1 MEHQISLSIRVQ
13 ENSRQSYTE
22 LDSRIGRY
30 DGDIID
36 SMPSPNYTASPSY
49 LPSVFPKEPVLARTS
64 SKYVCSSTD
73 PRPTQRPPSTCSPI
87 IRPIVENS
95 PHGQRP
101 QSFLEHAT
109 ATHVPTQPLATDPI
123 LDAFHL
129 TTSPRWTPAPRT
141 KLLFWW
147 GFLCP
152 PLWFYGSLHLL
163 PSVRRR
169 IPRKNHASNSARRPR
184 RGRILSYLSQLR
196 GPYSK
201 GDLEVGTTT
210 VVVVPRPKTL
220 YDDSCETVMVSD
232 WSPGCISSAERL
244 DAAGI
249 NASEW
254 LQPDARTE
262 EGMAE
267 LDKAERRG
275 AYHCL
280 LAFLLL
286 SIIVVVSAIISQK
299 VHWPAHLS
307 THLTSPEN
315 EPSMGNSNL
324 IGASSHSSPL

>member
-1 MEHQISLSIRVQ
+1 MEHQISLSIRSQ
-13 ENSRQSYTE
+13 DNSRQSYTE

-30 DGDIID
+30 DGDITD
-36 SMPSPNYTASPSY
+36 SMPSPNYIASPNY

-64 SKYVCSSTD
+64 SKYICSSTD
-73 PRPTQRPPSTCSPI
+73 PRSTQRPLSTFCSPQ
-87 IRPIVENS
+87 PIVENS

-109 ATHVPTQPLATDPI
+109 PTHVPTQPLATDPI
-123 LDAFHL
+123 LDAFHI
-129 TTSPRWTPAPRT
+129 TTSPRWTRAPRT

-152 PLWFYGSLHLL
+152 PLWLYGSLHLL

-169 IPRKNHASNSARRPR
+169 IHRKNHASNSTRRPR
-184 RGRILSYLSQLR
+184 RGQILSYLSQLR

-201 GDLEVGTTT
+201 GDVEVGTTT

-267 LDKAERRG
+267 LDKCERRG
-275 AYHCL
+275 AYYCL

-286 SIIVVVSAIISQK
+286 SIILVVSVIISQK
-299 VHWPAHLS
+299 VHWRPHISAP
-307 THLTSPEN
+307 LTSSEN

-324 IGASSHSSPL
+324 IGTSSHSSPL